1 MVREALKVLLLLL
14 KLLLELLELLPLA
27 LTNSHVLAGAFTALE
42 GVAVSGKFRSVI
54 DIALASTDDRAP
66 GLSMIVFCTPENTSH
81 RPLFGG
87 GNATHPWPPVL
98 GGAPV
103 SPAAMARAV
112 VVKAARRGRK
122 AAVLMKVVR
131 SMLGNWQCLVWWE
144 SGKRGRIM

>member
-66 GLSMIVFCTPENTSH
+66 GLSMIVFSPPKTHLIVLFSEAGTQLTLGHQSWGEH
-81 RPLFGG
+81 RYHLR
-87 GNATHPWPPVL
+87 PWPE
-98 GGAPV
+98 
-103 SPAAMARAV
+103 
-112 VVKAARRGRK
+112 
-122 AAVLMKVVR
+122 
-131 SMLGNWQCLVWWE
+131 QWW
-144 SGKRGRIM
+144 